1 VRRLPG
7 LQGLILLSL
16 VDRAKDVFSELRS
29 LSLRLLREL
38 EDGLLLDLLRLDLE
52 LRLREPER
60 RLFVLLLETGLELL
74 FRLVVILGLNM

>member
-16 VDRAKDVFSELRS
+16 VDRAKVVFSELRS

-52 LRLREPER
+52 LRLSEPER

-74 FRLVVILGLNM
+74 FRLVVFLGLNM